1 MSHDLAPTAIELAHE
16 AAFSLADMQVRPALL
31 EVAGADWR
39 EALEPRVM
47 QVLVALA
54 RSRGEVV
61 SRDDLT
67 QACWGGRVVGEDA
80 ISRCIAR
87 LRRLSRVRGGFELT
101 TVPRV
106 GYRLTERRRG
116 ASVPVRR
123 FDGAWPAMLVV
134 GVLAL
139 VVGAAIWLW
148 SARSPAAPEPSLRI
162 AITPF
167 TPLGVA
173 AEERELAAGLADH
186 IAGLLGEG
194 GADVAISTDGSAG
207 QPRRRAD
214 LVLGG
219 SVDRDGG
226 LWRVRASLKDP
237 DADFIVW
244 TDDFERPAGR
254 TGGLRDEVGAA
265 STEAVYA
272 ILETRR
278 QEGLKLDPQTLALY
292 IKGVDALK
300 TPALLRE
307 GVPLRAF
314 EQVVERAPTFVD
326 GRAHLAL
333 GLHLAALTAAPDRR
347 SELRRRARSE
357 AVRAINEHAAEAG
370 AAFDALY
377 FLEREEAPADIAR
390 AEDQIRLGLAAAP
403 QFPFLHMRECRLL
416 VAVGR
421 AWESRAYCQR
431 ALALRPMAA
440 PPAHSY
446 VSALYANG
454 EDEPAR
460 RAAARFARFHPD
472 HLNVR
477 RVRFEMEAFTGAPD
491 AAAALLHDPDTA
503 PLAMDAAAVGA
514 FEQLLKARKS
524 GAEADRERAVAAFR
538 TAARAGRA
546 DPCHL
551 VKAAAVLGR
560 IDEAFAALNAP
571 GMEAAINPDT
581 GCLLDPSTE
590 ALRRDP
596 RFWPIAAKAGLV
608 RYWRLRDRWPDFCS
622 APGQAVDCRAEAA
635 RAEGG

>member
-1 MSHDLAPTAIELAHE
+1 MAIELAHE
-16 AAFSLADMQVRPALL
+16 APFNLADMQVRPALL

-80 ISRCIAR
+80 INRCIAR
-87 LRRLSRVRGGFELT
+87 LRRLARERGGFDLT
-101 TVPRV
+101 TVTRV

-116 ASVPVRR
+116 ESVPGRR
-123 FDGAWPAMLVV
+123 FGGAWRAALVAVALVV
-134 GVLAL
+134 L
-139 VVGAAIWLW
+139 VGAAIWLW
-148 SARSPAAPEPSLRI
+148 SARPSVAPQPALRI
-162 AITPF
+162 SVAPF
-167 TPLGVA
+167 TPLGA
-173 AEERELAAGLADH
+173 GAEERELSAGLADH
-186 IAGLLGEG
+186 IAGLLGESG
-194 GADVAISTDGSAG
+194 GDVAVSIGGDAG
-207 QPRRRAD
+207 PPQRRAD

-226 LWRVRASLKDP
+226 LWRVRAYLKDP
-237 DADFIVW
+237 SADFILW

-254 TGGLRDEVGAA
+254 SSGLRDEVAAA
-265 STEAVYA
+265 STEAVDA
-272 ILETRR
+272 ILETRG
-278 QEGLKLDPQTLALY
+278 QKGLKLDPQTLALY
-292 IKGVDALK
+292 VKGVDALK

-314 EQVVERAPTFVD
+314 EQVVERTPTFVD

-333 GLHLAALTAAPDRR
+333 SLHLAALTAAPDRR
-347 SELRRRARSE
+347 PDLRRRARSE
-357 AVRAINEHAAEAG
+357 ADRAIGEHAAEAG

-377 FLEREEAPADIAR
+377 FLEREEAPTEIAK
-390 AEDQIRLGLAAAP
+390 AEDQLLRGLAAAP

-454 EDEPAR
+454 ESELAR

-472 HLNVR
+472 HFNVR
-477 RVRFEMEAFTGAPD
+477 RVRFEMEAFTGAAD
-491 AAAALLHDPDTA
+491 VAAGLLHDPDTA
-503 PLAMDAAAVGA
+503 PLAMDSAEVAA
-514 FEQLLKARKS
+514 FEQLLKARRT
-524 GAEADRERAVAAFR
+524 GAEADRERAIAAFR
-538 TAARAGRA
+538 AVARAGRS

-551 VKAAAVLGR
+551 VKAAATLGHV
-560 IDEAFAALNAP
+560 DEAFAALNAP
-571 GMEAAINPDT
+571 GMEAASSPDS

-590 ALRRDP
+590 ALRRDA

-608 RYWRLRDRWPDFCS
+608 RY
-622 APGQAVDCRAEAA
+622 
-635 RAEGG
+635 

>member
-16 AAFSLADMQVRPALL
+16 APFNLADMQVRPALL

-80 ISRCIAR
+80 INRCIAR
-87 LRRLSRVRGGFELT
+87 LRRLARERGGFDLT
-101 TVPRV
+101 TVTRV

-116 ASVPVRR
+116 ALAPGRR
-123 FDGAWPAMLVV
+123 FGGARTAALVAVALVVVV
-134 GVLAL
+134 GV
-139 VVGAAIWLW
+139 AIWLW
-148 SARSPAAPEPSLRI
+148 SVRPPVAPEPALRI
-162 AITPF
+162 TIAPF
-167 TPLGVA
+167 TPLGA
-173 AEERELAAGLADH
+173 GAEERELSAGLADH

-194 GADVAISTDGSAG
+194 GADVAVSIDGDAG
-207 QPRRRAD
+207 PPQRRAD

-219 SVDRDGG
+219 SVDQDGG
-226 LWRVRASLKDP
+226 LWRVRAYLKDP
-237 DADFIVW
+237 SADFILW

-254 TGGLRDEVGAA
+254 ASGLRDEVAAA

-272 ILETRR
+272 ILETNG
-278 QEGLKLDPQTLALY
+278 QKGLKLDPQTLALY

-307 GVPLRAF
+307 GVPLQAF

-333 GLHLAALTAAPDRR
+333 SLNLAALTAAPDRR
-347 SELRRRARSE
+347 PELRRRARLE
-357 AVRAINEHAAEAG
+357 AVRAIKEHAAEAG
-370 AAFDALY
+370 AAFDTLY
-377 FLEREEAPADIAR
+377 FLEREEAPTDIAR
-390 AEDQIRLGLAAAP
+390 AEDQILRGLGAAS

-454 EDEPAR
+454 ESEPAR

-472 HLNVR
+472 HVNVR

-491 AAAALLHDPDTA
+491 VAAGLLHDPDTA
-503 PLAMDAAAVGA
+503 PLAMDGAGVAA

-524 GAEADRERAVAAFR
+524 GADADRERAIAAFR

-551 VKAAAVLGR
+551 VKAAATLGR
-560 IDEAFAALNAP
+560 VDEAFAALNAP
-571 GMEAAINPDT
+571 GMEAASSPDS
-581 GCLLDPSTE
+581 GCLFDPSTE

-596 RFWPIAAKAGLV
+596 RFWPVAARAGLV

-622 APGQAVDCRAEAA
+622 RPERAIDCRAEAA
-635 RAEGG
+635 RVAG

>member
-1 MSHDLAPTAIELAHE
+1 MSHDLAPMAIELAHE
-16 AAFSLADMQVRPALL
+16 APFSLADMQVRPALL

-80 ISRCIAR
+80 INRCIAR
-87 LRRLSRVRGGFELT
+87 LRRLARERGGFDLT
-101 TVPRV
+101 TVTRV

-116 ASVPVRR
+116 ESVPGRR
-123 FDGAWPAMLVV
+123 FGGAWRAALVAVALVV
-134 GVLAL
+134 L
-139 VVGAAIWLW
+139 VGAAIWLW
-148 SARSPAAPEPSLRI
+148 SARPSVAPQPALRI
-162 AITPF
+162 SVAPF
-167 TPLGVA
+167 TPLGA
-173 AEERELAAGLADH
+173 GAEERELSAGLADH
-186 IAGLLGEG
+186 IAGLLGESG
-194 GADVAISTDGSAG
+194 GDVAVSIGGDAG
-207 QPRRRAD
+207 PPQRRAD

-226 LWRVRASLKDP
+226 LWRVRAYLKDP
-237 DADFIVW
+237 SADFILW

-254 TGGLRDEVGAA
+254 SSGLRDEVAAA
-265 STEAVYA
+265 STEAVDA
-272 ILETRR
+272 ILETRG
-278 QEGLKLDPQTLALY
+278 QKGLKLDPQTLALY
-292 IKGVDALK
+292 VKGVDALK

-314 EQVVERAPTFVD
+314 EQVVERTPTFVD

-333 GLHLAALTAAPDRR
+333 ALHLAALTAAPDRR
-347 SELRRRARSE
+347 PDLRRRARSE
-357 AVRAINEHAAEAG
+357 ADRAIGEHAAEAG

-377 FLEREEAPADIAR
+377 FLEREEAPTEIAK
-390 AEDQIRLGLAAAP
+390 AEDQLLRGLAAAP

-454 EDEPAR
+454 ESELAR

-472 HLNVR
+472 HFNVR
-477 RVRFEMEAFTGAPD
+477 RVRFEMEAFTGAAD
-491 AAAALLHDPDTA
+491 VAAGLLHDPDTA
-503 PLAMDAAAVGA
+503 PLAMDSAEVAA
-514 FEQLLKARKS
+514 FEQLLKARRT
-524 GAEADRERAVAAFR
+524 GAEADRERAIAAFR
-538 TAARAGRA
+538 AVARAGRS

-551 VKAAAVLGR
+551 VKAAATLGHV
-560 IDEAFAALNAP
+560 DEAFAALNAP
-571 GMEAAINPDT
+571 GMEAASSPDS

-590 ALRRDP
+590 ALRRDA

-622 APGQAVDCRAEAA
+622 RPGHVIDCRAEAA
-635 RAEGG
+635 RVAG